1 MAVTLI
7 LLLLVFDTCM
17 TVHLWHVTSAQG
29 KTIGG
34 LGGHVQAMADELA
47 CHDQVIERVM
57 GGQDE

>member
-1 MAVTLI
+1 MAVTVI

-17 TVHLWHVTSAQG
+17 TVHLWHVSGTQG
-29 KTIGG
+29 KTIGA